1 MLVLAGAIGS
11 LPHSGAGR
19 RWSRRTRSCHIRAR
33 DRVWAGAVVQ
43 SGVFGGGKRRWP
55 CRRHGEGRLRG
66 TSWRTAPLP
75 SCGHLQTGRESYRPP
90 FTQREAQGA
99 GGAGVHGG
107 SREPWR
113 VCVWTPRTRGCR
125 SSRSQTEGAWRQPRE
140 SRLGF
145 ISRREASMF
154 RRLLT

>member
-1 MLVLAGAIGS
+1 MLVLAGANDS
-11 LPHSGAGR
+11 LPHAGAGR
-19 RWSRRTRSCHIRAR
+19 RWSRRTRSCHIGQGIESG
-33 DRVWAGAVVQ
+33 RVPSYKVGSLVEER
-43 SGVFGGGKRRWP
+43 GGWP
-55 CRRHGEGRLRG
+55 CRRPGEGRLRG